1 MSLQLPENPVKDKA
15 NHGKKNK
22 NGPTPHELLFT
33 NDLQLALKYKH
44 FPYLFITHI
53 SLLLIST
60 IVILYNST
68 ELDEL
73 AYHNRA
79 IQSTFFFHEDTRD
92 PSQDYKKTTYITNL
106 PQLISHLDQVM
117 YQIYNINS
125 TLIFNVSLSWEH
137 KINVEYRNY
146 SNKLNLTIK
155 DQYDNPLKNEEII
168 PDPKEF
174 LQKIKTLS
182 IELQYNSQIGKNDE
196 IVTLELKYDM
206 TGRGLVIYTVNILYS
221 LLKFKGLQL
230 NEYKSLLPLMQF
242 VLAVIEILLLTKKVY
257 FNLKQLMV
265 VKHVLKLEH
274 RDKKTKR
281 REMELLGKDVYN
293 SFGSGPLNPAYDN
306 SSASNY
312 LNSFSRP
319 DMKETELLKKEE
331 SDDSSSSG
339 EEMFKINPH
348 KKKSKWNKLR
358 FIDKLHFIPTWFI
371 FFYAGALFQIMSSI
385 TYLSN
390 GSFTPQ
396 NTVFF
401 GFSALFS
408 YISLGYYFQDGHQF
422 SYVYDIFHY
431 AKGNY
436 GSLLVIF
443 FTLFIGFALTHIT
456 MFPSSELYFN
466 GSFNAFQTVAAEVFA
481 DSYLIIWSSTYEQYK
496 IRTVLYSTI
505 MFIIF
510 TGCHLRTMFV
520 MTEEAFQHN
529 EFAYNSSNS
538 KKEENK
544 RRKKIT
550 VSDFIN
556 REIKLHEEEEEKED
570 NNEDE
575 FFMDDI
581 WINAI
586 VSKDDEDQ
594 INQFNEKLMKVSKF
608 YNQEQLMNYFYQ
620 KSKKTKR
627 KERSKQTISEIVD
640 YDFDNDE
647 YCIKEGQGKTET
659 TLIYEAHKRIK
670 EIVVKVKR
678 SIDDVCKLGEGIQ
691 PDISKENTKVKE
703 VLQDFTKQLDKIKEK
718 LK

>member
-1 MSLQLPENPVKDKA
+1 
-15 NHGKKNK
+15 
-22 NGPTPHELLFT
+22 
-33 NDLQLALKYKH
+33 
-44 FPYLFITHI
+44 
-53 SLLLIST
+53 
-60 IVILYNST
+60 
-68 ELDEL
+68 
-73 AYHNRA
+73 
-79 IQSTFFFHEDTRD
+79 
-92 PSQDYKKTTYITNL
+92 
-106 PQLISHLDQVM
+106 
-117 YQIYNINS
+117 
-125 TLIFNVSLSWEH
+125 
-137 KINVEYRNY
+137 
-146 SNKLNLTIK
+146 
-155 DQYDNPLKNEEII
+155 
-168 PDPKEF
+168 
-174 LQKIKTLS
+174 
-182 IELQYNSQIGKNDE
+182 
-196 IVTLELKYDM
+196 
-206 TGRGLVIYTVNILYS
+206 
-221 LLKFKGLQL
+221 
-230 NEYKSLLPLMQF
+230 
-242 VLAVIEILLLTKKVY
+242 
-257 FNLKQLMV
+257 
-265 VKHVLKLEH
+265 
-274 RDKKTKR
+274 
-281 REMELLGKDVYN
+281 
-293 SFGSGPLNPAYDN
+293 
-306 SSASNY
+306 
-312 LNSFSRP
+312 
-319 DMKETELLKKEE
+319 MKETELLKKEE
-331 SDDSSSSG
+331 SDDSSSSE
-339 EEMFKINPH
+339 EEMFNINPH

-358 FIDKLHFIPTWFI
+358 FIDKLNFIPTWFI

-436 GSLLVIF
+436 ASLLVIF
-443 FTLFIGFALTHIT
+443 FTLYIGFALTHIT
-456 MFPSSELYFN
+456 TFPSSELYFN

-544 RRKKIT
+544 KKKKIT

-556 REIKLHEEEEEKED
+556 REIKLHEEEEEKEE

-659 TLIYEAHKRIK
+659 TLIYEAHKRMK
-670 EIVVKVKR
+670 EIVAKVKR

-691 PDISKENTKVKE
+691 QDVAKDNNNNTKAKE